1 MDEDGTP
8 LVGQPPLDVNPNIS
22 VTNDDGIA
30 NFTFVAN
37 DPQKSRTY
45 IDGQLYPFLYSI
57 NGKKTCN
64 NDTDLNSLALIRI
77 FDSYHPNLTGL
88 EPTWLDHVYP
98 IFKKYADLYP
108 VMTDNF
114 VDLANYYDVL
124 RHKKAIKETISLPE
138 SDPNYMPVT
147 RDLSRDKKN
156 LILKW
161 LSKEKPDIGDP
172 ARFYTLA
179 NLHKDLQTALQLEHS
194 TIPPYLTAL
203 ASIKNSYNLEIQEVI
218 HNIVIQE
225 MMHMALVANI
235 LNAVGGEPSVY
246 SEDFIPNYP
255 SRLPGGVQP
264 SLVVPIEKL
273 SLGLVRNIFMK
284 IEQPEV
290 DVSRLSNFEHIFSLL
305 KGIDGAPAS
314 NGQCENT
321 EEGIDCEPTAKMMM
335 AQTGPYDP
343 MVDYT
348 VSDCFSSNKEQ
359 FLEGN

>member
-1 MDEDGTP
+1 M
-8 LVGQPPLDVNPNIS
+8 DVNPDIN

-37 DPQKSRTY
+37 DPQNNRTY

-57 NGKKTCN
+57 NSTKTCE
-64 NDTDLNSLALIRI
+64 DIDLNSLALIRI
-77 FDSYHPNLTGL
+77 FDSYFHNLTGL

-124 RHKKAIKETISLPE
+124 QHKKAISETISLPE

-172 ARFYTLA
+172 TRFYTVE
-179 NLHKDLQTALQLEHS
+179 NLRKDLQTALQLEHS

-203 ASIKNSYNLEIQEVI
+203 ASIKNSYNLEIQEII

-246 SEDFIPNYP
+246 NEDFIPDYP
-255 SRLPGGVQP
+255 SRLPGGIQP

-273 SLGLVRNIFMK
+273 SLGLVQNIFMK
-284 IEQPEV
+284 IEQPEE

-305 KGIDGAPAS
+305 NNKIIDVAPAS

-321 EEGIDCEPTAKMMM
+321 EDCEPTANMMM

-343 MVDYT
+343 IVDYN
-348 VSDCFSSNKEQ
+348 VSDCFTSSNKEQ
-359 FLEGN
+359 FLEGNWIFYFLSFSPL

>member
-37 DPQKSRTY
+37 DPQNSRTY

-57 NGKKTCN
+57 NGTKTCN

-77 FDSYHPNLTGL
+77 FDSYHPNLMGL

-161 LSKEKPDIGDP
+161 LSKEKPDICDP

-246 SEDFIPNYP
+246 NEDFIPNYP

-284 IEQPEV
+284 IEQPEE

-305 KGIDGAPAS
+305 KRIDGAPAS

-343 MVDYT
+343 MVDYN